1 MQLTTPAPAA
11 AVSGRKVL
19 AVLGIWILSSVVL
32 ATGGWFLSSASLGAS
47 SETPT
52 LLATFLVYLLLPVSG
67 LIVFRWP
74 GLRDRLRVRPTRPR
88 WLAVALLFWVGV
100 LIVSALVYV
109 GIGLADGS
117 WTAPFLELVR
127 EVTDIARFDTA
138 TPADW
143 TLIVVRALLLAGI
156 AEELLFRGILFGWL
170 RRRLSAWPV
179 ILITTTL
186 FTVEHIY
193 PLVFPLVIL
202 LGLALGWLR
211 EKSGS
216 ILPGLMLH
224 ILTDSLLF
232 VVALTL
238 SAHGVR

>member
-1 MQLTTPAPAA
+1 MKSTTSALAA

-32 ATGGWFLSSASLGAS
+32 ATGGWFLASASLGAS

-52 LLATFLVYLLLPVSG
+52 LLATFLVYLLLPVSS

-74 GLRDRLRVRPTRPR
+74 GVRDRLRVRSTRPR
-88 WLAVALLFWVGV
+88 WFAVALLLWVGV
-100 LIVSALVYV
+100 LIVSALVYA
-109 GIGLADGS
+109 GIGLALGS
-117 WTAPFLELVR
+117 WAAPFLELVR
-127 EVTDIARFDTA
+127 EVTDIARFHAA
-138 TPADW
+138 TLVDW
-143 TLIVVRALLLAGI
+143 SLLLVRALLLAGV

-179 ILITTTL
+179 ILITTAL

-193 PLVFPLVIL
+193 PLVFPLAIL
-202 LGLALGWLR
+202 LGLTLGWLR

-238 SAHGVR
+238 SAQA